1 MRYLDKKFRK
11 NKIRYIFQAIMGGL
25 AVAVALVFFDVVN
38 KPVIIASFG
47 ASAFIA
53 FAMPHHEIAR
63 PRYLIGGY
71 CVGVIVG
78 CLIHYATFL
87 PVGSYLAEK
96 ILYVIAGGMSVGLAM
111 FMMTITNTEHAP
123 ATGIALG
130 FVINEWTFKT
140 VVLVLVGII
149 IISTIQRCCRNWMIN
164 LI

>member
-1 MRYLDKKFRK
+1 
-11 NKIRYIFQAIMGGL
+11 
-25 AVAVALVFFDVVN
+25 
-38 KPVIIASFG
+38 
-47 ASAFIA
+47 
-53 FAMPHHEIAR
+53 
-63 PRYLIGGY
+63 
-71 CVGVIVG
+71 
-78 CLIHYATFL
+78 
-87 PVGSYLAEK
+87 
-96 ILYVIAGGMSVGLAM
+96 M